1 MDERTEEKECRRKQE
16 ETEEGKRRKTKP
28 NLKVCTEDY
37 IRDGRNEKRG
47 RKREIKE
54 EKTNTRWRRTKME
67 GNAKE
72 KVRRKVYVGAPSERP
87 PFGISLRG
95 MDWETLEGS
104 QKHH

>member
-1 MDERTEEKECRRKQE
+1 M
-16 ETEEGKRRKTKP
+16 
-28 NLKVCTEDY
+28 
-37 IRDGRNEKRG
+37 KRG
-47 RKREIKE
+47 GAKDNKKE

-67 GNAKE
+67 GNVKE
-72 KVRRKVYVGAPSERP
+72 KVCRKVYVGAPSEVT